1 MPSVSLLSL
10 ATALPPYR
18 VTQSEAKA
26 AGKAM
31 FQGRAALF
39 DRLSG
44 VFDNALID
52 QRATVAPIEWYQ
64 QPHGWAERT
73 ALYVEATEALFEQ
86 AATKALAGAGLAES
100 AIDGIV
106 F

>member
-1 MPSVSLLSL
+1 MPFASLLSV

-18 VTQSEAKA
+18 VSQPEAKA
-26 AGKAM
+26 AAKAM

-52 QRATVAPIEWYQ
+52 QRATVAP
-64 QPHGWAERT
+64 T
-73 ALYVEATEALFEQ
+73 
-86 AATKALAGAGLAES
+86 
-100 AIDGIV
+100 
-106 F
+106 